1 MPSLMQ
7 YLCNLNMLD
16 LTQRTF
22 TCSKLTMETAQLYTI
37 SVQSQQQRH
46 QNHVTDVVRV
56 SVVKFKQISYIF
68 LVFPLVTLNKSVP
81 AEPVAQRR
89 SVEKVFLKF
98 LQNSLENTCARA
110 SFLIKLQALGLQPCN
125 FIKKETLA
133 QGFSCELCEISK
145 NTLFAEHLRWLLLYR
160 LGKSDI
166 CLGINI

>member
-46 QNHVTDVVRV
+46 QNHVTDVVWV
-56 SVVKFKQISYIF
+56 SVVKFKWISYIF

-81 AEPVAQRR
+81 AEPVVQRR

-98 LQNSLENTCARA
+98 LQNSQENTCARA
-110 SFLIKLQALGLQPCN
+110 SSTLSKKRLWHRGFPVNCAKFLRTPCLQ
-125 FIKKETLA
+125 
-133 QGFSCELCEISK
+133 
-145 NTLFAEHLRWLLLYR
+145 NTSGGSFYTGSEKVIFAWV
-160 LGKSDI
+160 
-166 CLGINI
+166 